1 VTAPQTKTPKRRSW
15 WVLPVA
21 AVVVGGMIA
30 VAVAMTTDDE
40 RAAGPSSGT
49 IGDPEIRQAKWK
61 ISAKRAPGKRFS
73 KKQRAAFKRQKRKL
87 NGVTREVF
95 DSMFLSPELQSKAL
109 KSSFQPDA
117 RKSYQRA
124 GVGVPKGADDV
135 QIRRRMARI
144 VIEGNARATISVR
157 VVARGQEPKG
167 EFTTDHRS
175 VLYAARGNSGWKVFG
190 FVMDQG
196 PFIEKSRPSQKDDGD
211 KKNRGPKNKEE
222 KDDKGSDGK
231 KNKNKSGGKGRGGD
245 RR

>member
-49 IGDPEIRQAKWK
+49 IGDPEIRQSKWK
-61 ISAKRAPGKRFS
+61 ISTKRASGKRLS
-73 KKQRAAFKRQKRKL
+73 KEQRAALKRQKGKL
-87 NGVTREVF
+87 SALTKDVF
-95 DSMFLSPELQSKAL
+95 DALFLSPELQSKAL
-109 KSSFQPDA
+109 KSSFQPEA

-124 GVGVPKGADDV
+124 GAGVPKGADEV
-135 QIRRRMARI
+135 QIRRRTGRI
-144 VIEGNARATISVR
+144 VIEGNARAIINVR
-157 VVARGQEPKG
+157 IVARGQAPNG
-167 EFTTDHRS
+167 EFSTEHRS

-196 PFIEKSRPSQKDDGD
+196 PFKKKARPSQKDDEGKKDQGPRNKD
-211 KKNRGPKNKEE
+211 K
-222 KDDKGSDGK
+222 KDDKGSDGQ
-231 KNKNKSGGKGRGGD
+231 KNKNQSGGKGKRGD